1 MAITEWEKA
10 RGFGSTLTSGHDAPT
25 TIHRLFQDPRLPL
38 ALRTMRERRPV
49 SSFSAG
55 SQPAPTRAS
64 FVISILAIRKKNAW
78 ERRERRGGD
87 YFAPLDRSTTRPW
100 RFELEA
106 ARKERKRGNHQA
118 IPLLRCRIIA
128 STAMHESSPINM
140 RAWINHEK
148 KPRRGD
154 GSASGGG
161 GEDEIFSPSKSLFN
175 LFSSLCHDLLPIDE
189 RSIEP
194 RLDFLRVG
202 SRSKQIKWENMNL
215 NDITTNYLPEM
226 HQRDKRYKCNNMT

>member
-1 MAITEWEKA
+1 MPGKDASDEEAII
-10 RGFGSTLTSGHDAPT
+10 L
-25 TIHRLFQDPRLPL
+25 PRSIDRRRDRDDLN
-38 ALRTMRERRPV
+38 LR
-49 SSFSAG
+49 
-55 SQPAPTRAS
+55 
-64 FVISILAIRKKNAW
+64 
-78 ERRERRGGD
+78 RRERKGRGEIIKQFRCFD
-87 YFAPLDRSTTRPW
+87 A
-100 RFELEA
+100 EL
-106 ARKERKRGNHQA
+106 
-118 IPLLRCRIIA
+118 
-128 STAMHESSPINM
+128 SAMHESQPINM

-194 RLDFLRVG
+194 RLDFLRVC

-226 HQRDKRYKCNNMT
+226 HQRDKRYKCYNMT

>member
-1 MAITEWEKA
+1 MAITEWERA
-10 RGFGSTLTSGHDAPT
+10 RGFGSTLTSGHDTPT

-64 FVISILAIRKKNAW
+64 FVISILAIRKKCLGKTRAT
-78 ERRERRGGD
+78 RRRL
-87 YFAPLDRSTTRPW
+87 FCPARSTTRPW

-128 STAMHESSPINM
+128 STAMHESQPINM

-161 GEDEIFSPSKSLFN
+161 GEDEVFSPSKSLFN

-194 RLDFLRVG
+194 RLDFLRVC

-226 HQRDKRYKCNNMT
+226 HQRDKRFKCNNMT